1 MQYRKFGN
9 TGFEISALGFGAM
22 RLPVANVPFDGPEP
36 DLEPAIDLLCRGF
49 EAGINYV
56 DTAYFYLNGWSEI
69 AVGRALKRNHWRD
82 KVHLSTKLPLGNM
95 KCADDFFRILEHQLR
110 KLDTDHID
118 FYHLHGIGE
127 SALGGPIRE
136 YRIFEQAA
144 KARDRGTIRHLS
156 FSFHDRPEAMKTLI
170 DTGEFSS
177 VLFQYNLL
185 DTANE
190 EMIAYAAEKGLGTV
204 AMGPVGGGRLAF
216 AGGVF
221 EDALGGKFTTPELA
235 LRFVLSNPHLNC
247 ALSGMG
253 SREMV
258 DANTRVASSA
268 APLSKEELEALAKVR
283 ERCAELRN
291 VYCTGCNYCGP
302 VCPKHVAI
310 PAVLEALIYDRV
322 YGFHEHARER
332 YRRIGSNPGKEE
344 MNASACVRC
353 GLCETK
359 CPQKLPIRKH
369 LAEALALFS
378 EPAGK

>member
-22 RLPVANVPFDGPEP
+22 RLPVADVPLDGPEP

-56 DTAYFYLNGWSEI
+56 DTAYFYLRGWSEI
-69 AVGRALKRNHWRD
+69 AVGRAVKRNHWRD
-82 KVHLSTKLPLGNM
+82 RVRLSTKLPLGEL
-95 KCADDFFRILEHQLR
+95 KCADDFWRILENQLR

-118 FYHLHGIGE
+118 FYHFHGIGE
-127 SALGGPIRE
+127 SALSGPIRE
-136 YRIFEQAA
+136 FRLFEQAA
-144 KARDRGTIRHLS
+144 KARDRGMIRHLS
-156 FSFHDRPEAMKTLI
+156 FSFHDRPAAMKTLI

-185 DTANE
+185 DVANA
-190 EMIAYAAEKGLGTV
+190 EMIAYAAGKGLGTV

-221 EDALGGKFTTPELA
+221 EDALGGKFTTPEFA
-235 LRFVLSNPHLNC
+235 LRFVLANPAVSC

-253 SREMV
+253 SAAMV
-258 DANTRVASSA
+258 DANTRVASDADPLTEPELA
-268 APLSKEELEALAKVR
+268 ALVRVR
-283 ERCAELRN
+283 EQCGELRN
-291 VYCTGCNYCGP
+291 LYCTGCNYCGP
-302 VCPKHVAI
+302 SCPEHVRI

-322 YGFHEHARER
+322 YGFREHARSS
-332 YRRIGSNPGKEE
+332 YARIGSAPDKEE
-344 MNASACVRC
+344 RNASACVGC
-353 GLCETK
+353 GLCESK

-369 LAEALALFS
+369 LAEARALF
-378 EPAGK
+378 EG

>member
-1 MQYRKFGN
+1 
-9 TGFEISALGFGAM
+9 
-22 RLPVANVPFDGPEP
+22 
-36 DLEPAIDLLCRGF
+36 
-49 EAGINYV
+49 
-56 DTAYFYLNGWSEI
+56 
-69 AVGRALKRNHWRD
+69 
-82 KVHLSTKLPLGNM
+82 
-95 KCADDFFRILEHQLR
+95 
-110 KLDTDHID
+110 
-118 FYHLHGIGE
+118 
-127 SALGGPIRE
+127 
-136 YRIFEQAA
+136 
-144 KARDRGTIRHLS
+144 
-156 FSFHDRPEAMKTLI
+156 
-170 DTGEFSS
+170 
-177 VLFQYNLL
+177 
-185 DTANE
+185 
-190 EMIAYAAEKGLGTV
+190 MIAYAAEKGLGTV

-268 APLSKEELEALAKVR
+268 APLSEEGLEALAKVR

>member
-36 DLEPAIDLLCRGF
+36 DLEPAINLLCRGF

-144 KARDRGTIRHLS
+144 KARGIRASTPDCRAHRDCTILTQQ
-156 FSFHDRPEAMKTLI
+156 TLYTRFC
-170 DTGEFSS
+170 DVQMR
-177 VLFQYNLL
+177 VL
-185 DTANE
+185 
-190 EMIAYAAEKGLGTV
+190 
-204 AMGPVGGGRLAF
+204 
-216 AGGVF
+216 
-221 EDALGGKFTTPELA
+221 
-235 LRFVLSNPHLNC
+235 
-247 ALSGMG
+247 
-253 SREMV
+253 
-258 DANTRVASSA
+258 
-268 APLSKEELEALAKVR
+268 
-283 ERCAELRN
+283 
-291 VYCTGCNYCGP
+291 
-302 VCPKHVAI
+302 
-310 PAVLEALIYDRV
+310 
-322 YGFHEHARER
+322 
-332 YRRIGSNPGKEE
+332 
-344 MNASACVRC
+344 
-353 GLCETK
+353 
-359 CPQKLPIRKH
+359 
-369 LAEALALFS
+369 LFL
-378 EPAGK
+378 

>member
-1 MQYRKFGN
+1 MSPVSR
-9 TGFEISALGFGAM
+9 IS
-22 RLPVANVPFDGPEP
+22 P
-36 DLEPAIDLLCRGF
+36 
-49 EAGINYV
+49 
-56 DTAYFYLNGWSEI
+56 
-69 AVGRALKRNHWRD
+69 
-82 KVHLSTKLPLGNM
+82 
-95 KCADDFFRILEHQLR
+95 
-110 KLDTDHID
+110 
-118 FYHLHGIGE
+118 
-127 SALGGPIRE
+127 
-136 YRIFEQAA
+136 
-144 KARDRGTIRHLS
+144 
-156 FSFHDRPEAMKTLI
+156 
-170 DTGEFSS
+170 
-177 VLFQYNLL
+177 
-185 DTANE
+185 
-190 EMIAYAAEKGLGTV
+190 
-204 AMGPVGGGRLAF
+204 
-216 AGGVF
+216 
-221 EDALGGKFTTPELA
+221 
-235 LRFVLSNPHLNC
+235 LSN
-247 ALSGMG
+247 ALPSCPVRAD
-253 SREMV
+253 SRPVVSSSWM
-258 DANTRVASSA
+258 ARTFWFASSAASLAACVASSA